1 METLELR
8 EIISK
13 EWRTDDYIRKQLLCN
28 KLKYSNQFN
37 QQFMLDYNINDYDE
51 NTEEKYIKDD
61 KESIIYLKTYLNKN
75 AEIVDLAQPECEIKF
90 VINAAQEQISCQ
102 LIYFYYREAAKK
114 ELRRRKAIV
123 LETFSYEEFRSLVKY
138 VGYDDFENHTEY
150 KNYFIEIFKS
160 SFLKAKS
167 ADELKFLYTNTPEFV
182 LQGMALENETLF
194 GHLLALTKLDDTG
207 IFSGWKDGSSALVN
221 VLKAFPDHIFIL
233 NKFRKS
239 PELCNRIYFNLDGVS
254 EFNGEMKSNRIIF
267 ATILMEYCL
276 FSYSRPKAGAPT
288 FKIGNEYKVN
298 TEVFGLAGDLLGFG
312 KSDEK
317 TFFLQQQKEVT
328 KRIFIVPKEGDP
340 NATEQ
345 VTEDLDEGAE
355 FYPLDMVYFIEQH
368 TSETNEGG
376 EQQGTIMMVPAIY
389 VKALADAEK
398 WEDINETIRIVADMV
413 GVVFGIGTLAL
424 SGNPYLLLAAAA
436 DLSLALPDLTIQAFR
451 EEIAKLPGGDEFL
464 RQWDLIY
471 NVLGSAVAVPQL
483 AVGLAQLTVAFYRSC
498 LSLLRTSANVAEN
511 VKQGLRA
518 SAISVFLDL
527 NSGVF
532 QRKDLRMFSPTEW
545 VIPSAGFISK
555 TSECDALIQNGAFF
569 MELDAAA
576 IMESIGKKGGVNPDA
591 IGSISSNRRFA
602 LVYKGEIIAQG
613 SRYDK
618 AYQKVLQEIRKVSY
632 SSEKVGEIL
641 ESFVNR
647 RRVVSVEDVSLL
659 GKAPEKGVKMLFNLF
674 DELGNNIGQLVRS
687 PNKNEL
693 YYKLIYR
700 GKETDIKS
708 MIKLLDDKYKLND
721 LPIKDGEHLLYGDL
735 NIPKEITDKYSGL
748 GQIIYEDGLK
758 YFLNAKKYGKV
769 DGTVSVW
776 IKADIYTDY
785 GGQSVN
791 LEQFWKARDA
801 GLSIEDA
808 AFSTFAGKQAKKFGF
823 TKVRIINEQE
833 QITRDEVQLNFLR

>member
-13 EWRTDDYIRKQLLCN
+13 EWRTDDFIRKQLLCN
-28 KLKYSNQFN
+28 KLKYSNQLRMHFI
-37 QQFMLDYNINDYDE
+37 LDYNINDYDGIA
-51 NTEEKYIKDD
+51 EEKYIKDD
-61 KESIIYLKTYLNKN
+61 NESNIYLKTYLNKN
-75 AEIVDLAQPECEIKF
+75 AEIVDLVQTECEIKF

-102 LIYFYYREAAKK
+102 LIYFFHRDADRE
-114 ELRRRKAIV
+114 ELRRKKAII
-123 LETFSYEEFRSLVKY
+123 LETFSYEEFRRLVMH
-138 VGYDDFENHTEY
+138 VGFDDFENYYKY
-150 KNYFIEIFKS
+150 KNYFTEIFKS

-167 ADELKFLYTNTPEFV
+167 AEELKFLYSKAPEFV
-182 LQGMALENETLF
+182 LQGMALENEMLF

-221 VLKAFPDHIFIL
+221 VLKAFPDHIFLL

-239 PELCNRIYFNLDGVS
+239 PELCNRIYFNLDGTS
-254 EFNGEMKSNRIIF
+254 EFNGEMKSNRLIF
-267 ATILMEYCL
+267 ATILMQYCL

-288 FKIGNEYKVN
+288 FRIGNEYKVN
-298 TEVFGLAGDLLGFG
+298 TEVFGLAGDILGFG

-328 KRIFIVPKEGDP
+328 KRVFIVPKEGDP

-355 FYPLDMVYFIEQH
+355 FYPLDMVYFIKQQ
-368 TSETNEGG
+368 TSETNEGA

-389 VKALADAEK
+389 VKAWADAEK

-451 EEIAKLPGGDEFL
+451 AEIAKLPGGDEFL

-471 NVLGSAVAVPQL
+471 NVLGSAVAAPQL
-483 AVGLAQLTVAFYRSC
+483 VVGLAQLTAAFYRSC
-498 LSLLRTSANVAEN
+498 LSLLRASVNVAEN

-527 NSGVF
+527 NSGTF

-576 IMESIGKKGGVNPDA
+576 IMESINKGGGINPDV
-591 IGSISSNRRFA
+591 IGAISSNRKFA

-632 SSEKVGEIL
+632 SSEKVGEVL

-647 RRVVSVEDVSLL
+647 RRIVSVEDVSLL
-659 GKAPEKGVKMLFNLF
+659 GKAPEKGVKMLFNLL
-674 DELGNNIGQLVRS
+674 DELGNNIGQLIRS
-687 PNKNEL
+687 PNKNDL
-693 YYKLIYR
+693 YYRLIFR
-700 GKETDIKS
+700 GKEIDIKS
-708 MIKLLDDKYKLND
+708 TIKLLDDKYRLRG
-721 LPIKDGEHLLYGDL
+721 LPIKEGEHLLYGDL
-735 NIPKEITDKYSGL
+735 NIPKEVTDKYSGL

-769 DGTVSVW
+769 DGTVSIW

-785 GGQSVN
+785 GGQSIN
-791 LEQFWKARDA
+791 LDQFWKAFDN
-801 GLSIEDA
+801 GMSYEEA

-823 TKVRIINEQE
+823 TKVRIIDSKK
-833 QITRDEVQLNFLR
+833 ITRDGVQLNFLK